1 MQCSTTPAFNQDIS
15 TWDVSSVTDM
25 QDMFRGAH
33 AFNQDIG
40 KWDTS
45 RVTTMST
52 MFQYADAFNQDIA
65 GWDTSKVT
73 DMGYMF
79 NGFTAFNKDIMMWD
93 TSKVTIWT
101 RIFDDNGG
109 ATNAWLTRYH
119 NCGYSSSHPACSEFT
134 SYVQSTS
141 ALEGPFAAWV
151 RKDDACDASTPPLNG
166 DVGNCTDT
174 LMSGEVCFPECH
186 AGYVLKG
193 VTSCADRVL
202 TQEATCE
209 WQFTDRAEL
218 KATVDVC
225 LDAVPSGEKC
235 CSSDRMC
242 WHPDPAM
249 RRCGAVGC
257 SDMPDWDVSLV
268 TDARELFAGKCE
280 LLPGHQGMDIPT
292 RRRHDGHVRGCR
304 HVAVSP
310 FSR

>member
-1 MQCSTTPAFNQDIS
+1 MYWMFYEPRFNQDIS
-15 TWDVSSVTDM
+15 PWDVSSVTDM

-73 DMGYMF
+73 DMALHVQRR
-79 NGFTAFNKDIMMWD
+79 FTAFNKDIMMWD

-151 RKDDACDASTPPLNG
+151 RIDDACDAS
-166 DVGNCTDT
+166 
-174 LMSGEVCFPECH
+174 
-186 AGYVLKG
+186 
-193 VTSCADRVL
+193 
-202 TQEATCE
+202 
-209 WQFTDRAEL
+209 
-218 KATVDVC
+218 
-225 LDAVPSGEKC
+225 
-235 CSSDRMC
+235 SSA
-242 WHPDPAM
+242 P
-249 RRCGAVGC
+249 
-257 SDMPDWDVSLV
+257 
-268 TDARELFAGKCE
+268 
-280 LLPGHQGMDIPT
+280 Q
-292 RRRHDGHVRGCR
+292 RRRRQLHR
-304 HVAVSP
+304 HP
-310 FSR
+310 HER